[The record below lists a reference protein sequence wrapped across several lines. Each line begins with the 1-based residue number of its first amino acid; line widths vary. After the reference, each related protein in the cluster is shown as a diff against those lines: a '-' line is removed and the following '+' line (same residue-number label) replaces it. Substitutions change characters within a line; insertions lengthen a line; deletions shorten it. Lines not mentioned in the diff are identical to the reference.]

1 MSLANSG
8 VEALWVASTRHGVA
22 GRTTSIDQPYSLTQ
36 LSQSVAPPPSKG
48 GAEASA
54 NLKMQ
59 KAADATTQRKLADE
73 PPISLKPTG
82 DAPITPP
89 SGKGAVGKA
98 VDVAPSLPGN
108 PIAPAKSGTL
118 QPSGSPGSSG
128 RRADAAHGSETGLV
142 AIAFVIVV
150 AVTVGLGL
158 MRLRQPPL
166 VGFILAGV
174 LLGPSGLGVIATSN
188 ENVTMLAEMGVLMLL
203 FFIGMELSLKAFV
216 ASLKPAVKIAGGQLV
231 AAMAISFGLMAIS
244 DATFPEAIIL
254 GFIIALSSTVVA
266 MKMLEDIGELRHEP
280 GRIAVAVLIAQ
291 DLAVV
296 PMLIV
301 ATSLG
306 GSEAVSWTAVG
317 VKIAI
322 AVAILAALLWF
333 LGNRPKLKPSFGPA
347 VEKNVEILAL
357 GSLAFCFAAAAV
369 SGLIGLSPA
378 YGAFIAGLVV
388 GASTLRSPVIHVV
401 EPIQAILLVVFF
413 LSIGLL
419 IDLNYIFENWQ
430 LVLVAS
436 VFVIIAKTLFNVALI
451 RLAGL
456 PHRTAVEAGLSM
468 AQIGEFSFVLAAAAF
483 ASGAI
488 GGDVYR
494 LALAVTAISLLISPA
509 WMVVIRHLEGEA
521 RFGYAEFRNALAE
534 LYEDRVESV
543 EDMGMWFRVRG
554 RALRR
559 AVRRRRARKLTERL
573 RGQSAAA
580 SALDESGAHQVKE

>member
-1 MSLANSG
+1 MEEAVTEATAT
-8 VEALWVASTRHGVA
+8 VEHAVAEVAQGAQGGHG
-22 GRTTSIDQPYSLTQ
+22 
-36 LSQSVAPPPSKG
+36 
-48 GAEASA
+48 
-54 NLKMQ
+54 
-59 KAADATTQRKLADE
+59 AD
-73 PPISLKPTG
+73 
-82 DAPITPP
+82 
-89 SGKGAVGKA
+89 
-98 VDVAPSLPGN
+98 
-108 PIAPAKSGTL
+108 
-118 QPSGSPGSSG
+118 
-128 RRADAAHGSETGLV
+128 TGLT

-150 AVTVGLGL
+150 AVTAGLGL

-174 LLGPSGLGVIATSN
+174 LLGPSALGVISTSN

-216 ASLKPAVKIAGGQLV
+216 ASLKPAVQIAGGQLI

-244 DATFPEAIIL
+244 EATLAEAIIL

-266 MKMLEDIGELRHEP
+266 MKMLEDIDELRQEP

-306 GSEAVSWTAVG
+306 GEEAVSWVDVG
-317 VKIAI
+317 LKI
-322 AVAILAALLWF
+322 AVAVAVLGGLLWF
-333 LGNRPKLKPSFGPA
+333 LGRRPKLKPSFAPA
-347 VEKNVEILAL
+347 VENNVEILAL
-357 GSLAFCFAAAAV
+357 GSLAFCFAAASF
-369 SGLIGLSPA
+369 SGLVGLSPA

-401 EPIQAILLVVFF
+401 EPIQALLLVVFF

-419 IDLNYIFENWQ
+419 IDLNYIVENWV

-436 VFVIIAKTLFNVALI
+436 LFVILAKTVLNILLI

-456 PHRTAVEAGLSM
+456 PHKTAVEAGLSM

-494 LALAVTAISLLISPA
+494 LALAVTAVSLLVSPA

-521 RFGYAEFRNALAE
+521 RFGYAEFRAALTE
-534 LYEDRVESV
+534 LYGDRIETV
-543 EDMGMWFRVRG
+543 EDIGVWLKVRA

-559 AVRRRRARKLTERL
+559 AMTRRRVARRNGK
-573 RGQSAAA
+573 A
-580 SALDESGAHQVKE
+580 GAEGETGEPGPRE